1 MKVNELVNEITGK
14 EDDSPKSSIEALQQ
28 RQRPMPDV
36 AKIEKQ
42 WAPTGHDVFQTSIRP
57 DKMVNKPDPENPE
70 KTNKALEKVTRIGL
84 AIQKLIVKRAA
95 SFLFGREVVI
105 NTSTNNLG
113 DKEKTALEVIKK
125 ILSDNKEKSH
135 NKELARELFKCTEV
149 AELWY
154 SYEKTNTSY
163 GFPAV
168 SKIKTSIFS
177 PLKGDSLYPL
187 FDQHGNMIAFSRGF
201 KIKEKGK
208 DVSFFETYTDEEF
221 VQWKESGS
229 AWEEVDR
236 KEIPIK
242 KIPIVYGSQEEVE
255 WADVQNLIDR
265 LEKLLSNFGD
275 TNDYHGSPKIFFTG
289 TLTGFA
295 KKGESG
301 QILEGDKGSTAEY
314 LSWDHAPESV
324 KLEIEN
330 LLRMIYSITQTP
342 DISFDS
348 VKSIGAVSGIA
359 LKLMFMDAHL
369 KVEDKKEIFDEFL
382 TRRYNIL
389 KAYVGELNN
398 GLKAAADSL
407 DLEPEITPYMIG
419 DEAGLVEMLVSA
431 TGQKQILSR
440 RSAIKILGWTDD
452 VDTELTD
459 IEDEE
464 LDSNPIG
471 V

>member
-14 EDDSPKSSIEALQQ
+14 VDDSPKAAVEALKT
-28 RQRPMPDV
+28 RQRDMPDV
-36 AKIEKQ
+36 VKIENQ
-42 WAPTGHDVFQTSIRP
+42 WNPTKHDVFNPSIRP
-57 DKMVNKPDPENPE
+57 DKTIKKEVDGNEV
-70 KTNKALEKVTRIGL
+70 TSLEKVTRVGL

-105 NTSTNNLG
+105 NTSSNKLSSQ
-113 DKEKTALEVIKK
+113 EEQAFQAIKR

-154 SYEKTNTSY
+154 SYDKENSSY
-163 GFPAV
+163 GFEAEA
-168 SKIKTSIFS
+168 KIKSSIFS

-187 FDQHGNMIAFSRGF
+187 FDQHGDMIAFSRGF
-201 KIKEKGK
+201 KRKEKGK
-208 DVSFFETYTDEEF
+208 EISYFETYTDEEF
-221 VQWKESGS
+221 VQWKENGS
-229 AWEEVDR
+229 AWEEAVR
-236 KEIPIK
+236 KAITIG
-242 KIPIVYGSQEEVE
+242 KIPIVYGTQEETE
-255 WADVQNLIDR
+255 WADVQNIIDR

-289 TLTGFA
+289 DLEGFA
-295 KKGESG
+295 SKGEAG
-301 QILEGDKGSTAEY
+301 QILQGTEGSKAEY

-330 LLRMIYSITQTP
+330 DLRMIYSLTQTP

-348 VKSIGAVSGIA
+348 VKAIGAVSGVA

-398 GLKAAADSL
+398 GLKTAAESL
-407 DLEPEITPYMIG
+407 ELEPEITPYMIT
-419 DEAGLVEMLVSA
+419 DEQSLVEMLVSA

-440 RSAIKILGWTDD
+440 KSAIRILNFTDD
-452 VDTELTD
+452 VESELKD

-464 LDSNPIG
+464 LDSQP